1 MRGDFGL
8 KEIDVFVRVVELGSF
23 KAAAEALH
31 LTQSALT
38 QRLKKLE
45 EALGARLIDR
55 TTRSLAPTAIGRDFL
70 PAARALLTQFERT
83 VDGVEDRVMG
93 RAGRV
98 SIASLISVATYV
110 LPQAIRRFG
119 AAHPN
124 VRVQVF
130 DAAERE
136 IADHVRRGDAEFAVD
151 MQTGAAAPDLEVV
164 PVMRDR
170 FVLACRGDHP
180 AAAGGPVAWH
190 DLAELPVIMLGARSG
205 TSRLVLDSLPA
216 ARHAAAWRHEVQ
228 HLSTMLGF
236 VEAGLGVGIV
246 PGLVMPAIAAR
257 GLVHRPLTTPGL
269 ERTLVLLQRRDATLS
284 PAAERLK
291 ALLLEAFETLR
302 AAA

>member
-1 MRGDFGL
+1 MRRDFGL

-23 KAAAEALH
+23 KEAAQALN

-45 EALGARLIDR
+45 AALGAKLIDR

-70 PAARALLTQFERT
+70 PAARGLLSQFERT
-83 VDGVEDRVMG
+83 VDGVEDRVAG

-119 AAHPN
+119 EAHPD

-151 MQTGAAAPDLEVV
+151 MQTGAAAADLEVT
-164 PVMRDR
+164 PMMRDH
-170 FVLACRGDHP
+170 FVLVCRGDHP
-180 AAAGGPVAWH
+180 AAVGGPVAWQ

-216 ARHAAAWRHEVQ
+216 ARRAAAWRHEVQ

-291 ALLLEAFETLR
+291 ALLLDAFGALR
-302 AAA
+302 SAA